1 MNEPRILVGV
11 ITADVKGY
19 CQDEFLEQLKM
30 LTYGN
35 KSIYIVDNSVTNK
48 NHKVINKRGYN
59 GCWLPRGNKGVR
71 QIIAESH
78 DILRQHVI
86 RNNYDYLFHFE
97 SDVFL
102 NGNYYIIEKLLS
114 HQRDVAAGCYD
125 IGQGLK
131 RQLCILLTDNAAHHL
146 IPYFIENFAIVFMNG
161 NLQKVYNAGL
171 GACLISRNVLNKIT
185 FKAESNNGFFPDMNF
200 ARDLYDLNIPF
211 YADTSLYLHHN
222 NQEWGVRGIDY
233 D

>member
-71 QIIAESH
+71 QIIAVSH

-185 FKAESNNGFFPDMNF
+185 FKAEANNGFFPDMNF